1 MHFLLKFAYE
11 MHVNVFLN
19 SEFMLPF
26 HVLQVTLAP
35 TDLQPPVSRIVP
47 EPQLD
52 SQEGK
57 VIVFFY
63 FNMYFL
69 SNEFEY
75 KISPVVL
82 YGLTYV
88 YYKCLE
94 YLSIGG
100 LHFLIHETS

>member
-57 VIVFFY
+57 VIVFLFQY
-63 FNMYFL
+63 
-69 SNEFEY
+69 
-75 KISPVVL
+75 VL
-82 YGLTYV
+82 FV
-88 YYKCLE
+88 Q
-94 YLSIGG
+94 
-100 LHFLIHETS
+100 

>member
-1 MHFLLKFAYE
+1 MHFLLKLAYE
-11 MHVNVFLN
+11 VHVNVFLN

-57 VIVFFY
+57 IIVFFILICT
-63 FNMYFL
+63 FCPMNLHIRFL
-69 SNEFEY
+69 Q
-75 KISPVVL
+75 
-82 YGLTYV
+82 
-88 YYKCLE
+88 
-94 YLSIGG
+94 LSCMG
-100 LHFLIHETS
+100 

>member
-57 VIVFFY
+57 VIVFFILICT
-63 FNMYFL
+63 FFPMNLHIRFL
-69 SNEFEY
+69 Q
-75 KISPVVL
+75 
-82 YGLTYV
+82 
-88 YYKCLE
+88 
-94 YLSIGG
+94 LSCMG
-100 LHFLIHETS
+100 